1 MSVIDWPQWDENGGA
16 YQTVFN
22 LNKRCS
28 SARELFTFLIQINLG
43 EGCLDQ
49 STIEH
54 EMFHAL
60 GIFRDIILEISY

>member
-1 MSVIDWPQWDENGGA
+1 MKMEAPIKQFL
-16 YQTVFN
+16 T
-22 LNKRCS
+22 S
-28 SARELFTFLIQINLG
+28 SARGLFTFLIQINLG

-60 GIFRDIILEISY
+60 GIARDIILEIS